1 MVYLIPCALFFILA
15 TSVGLGFLSTNW
27 FLEFGFLTVILS
39 TSASITL
46 AFLSGRKA
54 SKVEHL
60 EYESYLPEMDE
71 RESHSFKFTVGI
83 MGVDNRQPLVH
94 LQNQIDEIR
103 RVAILD
109 EKNYR
114 SYNKMT
120 NYRIS
125 IALAQI
131 KFHEEVT
138 LPKMLGEGAGS
149 IMLAGVMT
157 IIGSAYLAF
166 PAPLYGRFSEV
177 ASALKLLFESILI
190 L

>member
-1 MVYLIPCALFFILA
+1 LAYLIPSALFLVLA

-27 FLEFGFLTVILS
+27 FLEFGLLTVILS
-39 TSASITL
+39 TSASIIL
-46 AFLSGRKA
+46 AFLSGRRAALVKH
-54 SKVEHL
+54 V

-71 RESHSFKFTVGI
+71 RESHVFKFTAGI
-83 MGVDNRQPLVH
+83 MGTDNRQPLEN

-103 RVAILD
+103 RVAIQD
-109 EKNYR
+109 EKTYR

-120 NYRIS
+120 NYRVS

-138 LPKMLGEGAGS
+138 LPKILGEGTGS
-149 IMLAGVMT
+149 IILAGVMT

-166 PAPLYGRFSEV
+166 PAQLFERFSEV
-177 ASALKLLFESILI
+177 ASALKVLFESFLV
-190 L
+190 